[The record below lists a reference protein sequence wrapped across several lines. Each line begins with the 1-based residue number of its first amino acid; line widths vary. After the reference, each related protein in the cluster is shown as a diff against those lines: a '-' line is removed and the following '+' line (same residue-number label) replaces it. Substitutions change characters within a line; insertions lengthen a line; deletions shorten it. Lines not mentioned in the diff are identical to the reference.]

1 MAASAASTPPP
12 TDLMPTARHAKSNK
26 KGPVADPKDAARRQ
40 VSCPHCPLRQLK
52 IFRPFTPQ
60 ELAFVSEFK
69 TGELTVEAGSM
80 LFLEGTSSAHLYTV
94 FSGWAFRYKLLP
106 DGRRQILNY
115 CFPGD
120 FIGLQGSVMQEMQHS
135 IEALSNMVLCVFQR
149 EGLWRLFESHA
160 GLSFDVTWLAARS
173 EQLLDQQL
181 LSVGR
186 RTAIERCA
194 YMLLHLARRAEE
206 LELMGAPNK
215 VRIPITQQHI
225 ADTLGLS
232 LVHTNRTLAQL
243 IRERVIRWKE
253 HEYEIL
259 NSKRL
264 ADIAGDDLESA
275 VRPLL

>member
-1 MAASAASTPPP
+1 MPPR
-12 TDLMPTARHAKSNK
+12 TRSKKTADI
-26 KGPVADPKDAARRQ
+26 ADPKDAARRQ
-40 VSCPHCPLRQLK
+40 VPCERCPLRDKK
-52 IFRPFTPQ
+52 IFRPFTPE
-60 ELAFVSEFK
+60 ELAFVKDFK

-94 FSGWAFRYKLLP
+94 FSGTAFRYKLLS

-135 IEALSNMVLCVFQR
+135 IEALSDMVLCVFQR
-149 EGLWRLFESHA
+149 EGLWRLFETHA

-173 EQLLDQQL
+173 EQILDQQL

-186 RTAIERCA
+186 RSAIERCA
-194 YMLLHLARRAEE
+194 HLLLHLAKRVEE
-206 LELMGAPNK
+206 IGLMRNEK

-232 LVHTNRTLAQL
+232 LVHTNRTMGRL
-243 IRERVIRWKE
+243 IRDRVIRWKE
-253 HEYEIL
+253 QEFEIL
-259 NSKRL
+259 NRDRL
-264 ADIAGDDLESA
+264 TDLASEEISPSA
-275 VRPLL
+275 VRPIL